1 MLRCKHFIFADEK
14 KTPRV
19 LTWTLFVYRKPP
31 ARRVVPKSLRLYI
44 LVESRNPLIKFA
56 TRSDHLHNK

>member
-1 MLRCKHFIFADEK
+1 MNFRMKMKE
-14 KTPRV
+14 
-19 LTWTLFVYRKPP
+19 TLPSAGFLVVYRKPP

-44 LVESRNPLIKFA
+44 LVESGNPLIKFA